1 MKKILSPRGLINT
14 RSNRDPRKSVEFSIC
29 ASDQATRN
37 LHIRTQN
44 TSITVSNSPYHSA
57 CPADADL
64 ILSEHNSKFLLTSP
78 PVSRLSKDE
87 PQQVPHLAGSLTLKE
102 WLPSMPPPPHQKPEN
117 VLKRAHELIGVNQ
130 APAALTLLHEHITSK
145 RSRNAPIASL
155 EPVMLLLV
163 ELSVEQKKGK
173 LAKDALYQYKNIS
186 QNTNIATIELVL
198 KKFIELA
205 VEKVTAAQQKADQV
219 QSSIDAS
226 AATSSIDDLEASE
239 TPESILLATVSGEQ
253 SRDRTDRAIVT
264 PWLKFL
270 WEAYRTVL
278 DILRNNARLELLYQS
293 TAMQA
298 FDFCLKYTRKTE
310 FRRLCELLRNHV
322 QTAAKYSS
330 QMHAINLSDPD
341 TLQRHLETRFQQLN
355 VAVELELWQEAFRSV
370 EDIHTLL
377 NLSKRPPKNVMMANY
392 YEKLTRIFLVGEN
405 YLFHAAA
412 WSRYNSL
419 LRQSAALVAGGQGKK
434 SDNPPASDADLQKA
448 ASFVLL
454 SALAI
459 PVISTTRSRGA
470 MVDFDEAKKNKNSRL
485 THLLGMTQAPTRA
498 KLFRDALSKS
508 LLQRARP
515 EIRDLYDIL
524 EVDFHPLS
532 ICQKISPILTK
543 IGADSEMERYILP
556 LQQVILTRLFQQL
569 SQVYETIDVEF
580 VQGLAQFPE
589 PYQVTRS
596 TIEKFIMNGNKK
608 GDLAIRMDHATG
620 VLSFDNDVFS
630 SARAGQSGSAESE
643 TGTVQRLQSTPSEI
657 VRSQLTRLAR
667 ALYTTCH
674 YIDPSFNK
682 ERLTAR
688 NAALARAKAGA
699 EEEHLEVL
707 ARKEIIQKRKEEASE
722 MQAKREKENARQ
734 KRLREQALQEA
745 EDKRL
750 AAEQKEREAKRL
762 KAERDRVRKE
772 ELKKQIADLKM
783 SDKALDIDLEDLDNL
798 DGNRLR
804 AMKLAQLE
812 REKNDVN
819 ERLRVT
825 GKRIDHLERA
835 FRKEEGRKLSQDY
848 AKQNELDRAVHE
860 KLKAKTLKD
869 AEEKHKESVELKHRL
884 SRLVPLYEGFRR
896 SLHERRRDEFE
907 KRRKDA
913 ERELEKQIAAR
924 KKEVRDRKLRE
935 KREREEKER
944 ELREAEER
952 AAREKEEQRL
962 RDEARRAEMA
972 KLKEQRER
980 ERQETLEKAAL
991 QQRREEEALARR
1003 KAEKER
1009 PSLGGKA
1016 DGPDGRRP
1024 PVTAGGSSW
1033 RAEGGAPAR
1042 AAAPTERG
1050 DSKEQPSGE
1059 GPRLQLKGSKAG
1071 GGWREREA
1079 KKLAAAAAAGGG
1091 GGGGDGAENGPSGRE
1106 AGGRGGGMERDDG
1119 GRTASAATDA
1129 RPSGGEKWAGGR
1141 GGGMERDDGGRT
1153 ASAATDARPSGGE
1166 KWVPKWKKNK
1176 A

>member
-1 MKKILSPRGLINT
+1 
-14 RSNRDPRKSVEFSIC
+14 
-29 ASDQATRN
+29 
-37 LHIRTQN
+37 
-44 TSITVSNSPYHSA
+44 
-57 CPADADL
+57 
-64 ILSEHNSKFLLTSP
+64 
-78 PVSRLSKDE
+78 
-87 PQQVPHLAGSLTLKE
+87 
-102 WLPSMPPPPHQKPEN
+102 PPPPHQKPEN

-130 APAALTLLHEHITSK
+130 ASAALTLLHEHITSK
-145 RSRNAPIASL
+145 RSRNVPIASL

-163 ELSVEQKKGK
+163 ELSKGK

-205 VEKVTAAQQKADQV
+205 VEKVTAAQAKADEV
-219 QSSIDAS
+219 QSNLEAT
-226 AATSSIDDLEASE
+226 AATSNIDDLEATE

-278 DILRNNARLELLYQS
+278 DILRNNARLEILYQS

-377 NLSKRPPKNVMMANY
+377 NLSKRPPKNIMMANY

-412 WSRYNSL
+412 WSRYYTL
-419 LRQSAALVAGGQGKK
+419 LRQSSALVASGQGKK

-470 MVDFDEAKKNKNSRL
+470 MVDFDEARKNKNSRL
-485 THLLGMTQAPTRA
+485 THLLGMNQAPTRA
-498 KLFRDALSKS
+498 RLFRDALSKS

-515 EIRDLYDIL
+515 EIRDLYNIL

-532 ICQKISPILTK
+532 ICKKISPILTK
-543 IGADSEMERYILP
+543 IGADAEMERYILP

-569 SQVYETIDVEF
+569 SQVYETVDLSFVES
-580 VQGLAQFPE
+580 LAQFPE
-589 PYQVTRS
+589 PYQVTRG

-630 SARAGQSGSAESE
+630 SSKAGHAGSGAGSSESE

-657 VRSQLTRLAR
+657 VRSQLTRLVR
-667 ALYTTCH
+667 SLYTTCH
-674 YIDPSFNK
+674 YIDPEFNK
-682 ERLTAR
+682 ERVAAR

-699 EEEHLEVL
+699 EQEHLETV

-722 MQAKREKENARQ
+722 IQAKREKENARQ

-745 EDKRL
+745 EDRRL
-750 AAEQKEREAKRL
+750 EAEQKEREAKRM
-762 KAERDRVRKE
+762 KAEHDRVRKE

-798 DGNRLR
+798 DSNRLR

-819 ERLRVT
+819 EKLRIT
-825 GKRIDHLERA
+825 GKRMDHLERA
-835 FRKEEGRKLSQDY
+835 YRKEEVKKLGDDY
-848 AKQNELDRAVHE
+848 ATQVEQDRAIYE
-860 KLKAKTLKD
+860 KVTAKTLKE

-884 SRLVPLYEGFRR
+884 SRLFR
-896 SLHERRRDEFE
+896 SNLHERRRDEFE

-924 KKEVRDRKLRE
+924 KKEYRDRKLRE

-944 ELREAEER
+944 QLREAEER
-952 AAREKEEQRL
+952 AAREKEEQRQ
-962 RDEARRAEMA
+962 RDEARKAELA
-972 KLKEQRER
+972 KLKEQREK
-980 ERQETLEKAAL
+980 ERQEMLEKAAL

-1003 KAEKER
+1003 KAEREK
-1009 PSLGGKA
+1009 GGLPTRTETPEGA
-1016 DGPDGRRP
+1016 RRP
-1024 PVTAGGSSW
+1024 PVIGSGKW
-1033 RAEGGAPAR
+1033 RERDASRPTEGA
-1042 AAAPTERG
+1042 AAAPPSRTEPPMERTESN
-1050 DSKEQPSGE
+1050 DRPSAG
-1059 GPRLQLKGSKAG
+1059 GPPRLQLAG
-1071 GGWREREA
+1071 GNKPSWREREA
-1079 KKLAAAAAAGGG
+1079 ARIAAGGAPA
-1091 GGGGDGAENGPSGRE
+1091 GDK
-1106 AGGRGGGMERDDG
+1106 D
-1119 GRTASAATDA
+1119 SAAPPPPRSFGSRA
-1129 RPSGGEKWAGGR
+1129 WRFGPWREWP
-1141 GGGMERDDGGRT
+1141 DG
-1153 ASAATDARPSGGE
+1153 
-1166 KWVPKWKKNK
+1166 WVPPHMRK
-1176 A
+1176 

>member
-1 MKKILSPRGLINT
+1 
-14 RSNRDPRKSVEFSIC
+14 
-29 ASDQATRN
+29 
-37 LHIRTQN
+37 
-44 TSITVSNSPYHSA
+44 
-57 CPADADL
+57 
-64 ILSEHNSKFLLTSP
+64 
-78 PVSRLSKDE
+78 
-87 PQQVPHLAGSLTLKE
+87 
-102 WLPSMPPPPHQKPEN
+102 MPPPPHQKPEN

-130 APAALTLLHEHITSK
+130 TPAALTLLHEHITSK
-145 RSRNAPIASL
+145 RSRNVPIASL

-186 QNTNIATIELVL
+186 QNTNIGTIELVL

-205 VEKVTAAQQKADQV
+205 VEKVTAAQQKADEV
-219 QSSIDAS
+219 QSSIEAT
-226 AATSSIDDLEASE
+226 AATSSVDDLEASE

-278 DILRNNARLELLYQS
+278 DILRNNARLEILYQS

-412 WSRYNSL
+412 WSRYYTL
-419 LRQSAALVAGGQGKK
+419 LRQSAALVGSGQGKK
-434 SDNPPASDADLQKA
+434 ADNPPASDADLQKA

-470 MVDFDEAKKNKNSRL
+470 MVDFDEAKKNKNARL
-485 THLLGMTQAPTRA
+485 THLLGMSQAPTRA
-498 KLFRDALSKS
+498 RLFRDALSKS

-515 EIRDLYDIL
+515 EIRDLYNIL

-532 ICQKISPILTK
+532 ICKKISPILTK
-543 IGADSEMERYILP
+543 IGADAEMERYIVP

-569 SQVYETIDVEF
+569 SQVYETVDLSFVES
-580 VQGLAQFPE
+580 LAQFPE

-608 GDLAIRMDHATG
+608 GDLSVRMDHATG

-630 SARAGQSGSAESE
+630 SSKAGQSGSGAGSAESE

-667 ALYTTCH
+667 SLYTTCH

-682 ERLTAR
+682 ERLAAR

-699 EEEHLEVL
+699 EKEHLEIL

-722 MQAKREKENARQ
+722 IQAKREKENARQ
-734 KRLREQALQEA
+734 KRLREAALQEA

-762 KAERDRVRKE
+762 KAEHDRVRKE

-783 SDKALDIDLEDLDNL
+783 SDKALNIDLDDLESL
-798 DGNRLR
+798 DTNRLR

-819 ERLRVT
+819 EKLRVT

-835 FRKEEGRKLSQDY
+835 FRKEEVKKLGDDYEKQVEQDRDIY
-848 AKQNELDRAVHE
+848 E
-860 KLKAKTLKD
+860 KVKAKTLKE

-884 SRLVPLYEGFRR
+884 SRLVPMYEDFRS

-924 KKEVRDRKLRE
+924 KKEMRDRRLRE
-935 KREREEKER
+935 KREREERER

-962 RDEARRAEMA
+962 RDEARKAELA
-972 KLKEQRER
+972 KLKEQRDN
-980 ERQETLEKAAL
+980 ERQEMLEKAAL

-1003 KAEKER
+1003 RAEKE
-1009 PSLGGKA
+1009 K
-1016 DGPDGRRP
+1016 GPGPLP
-1024 PVTAGGSSW
+1024 PT
-1033 RAEGGAPAR
+1033 RTETP
-1042 AAAPTERG
+1042 PTEGRKPLVIG
-1050 DSKEQPSGE
+1050 
-1059 GPRLQLKGSKAG
+1059 AG
-1071 GGWREREA
+1071 NWREREA
-1079 KKLAAAAAAGGG
+1079 SKNAEGAGTAAAPPPPPSRTGPPMERTDSNDRPSAGGPPRLQLAGTKPSWREREAARVAAGGAAGAGDADNASAPPSRGFGSRGPPMDRG
-1091 GGGGDGAENGPSGRE
+1091 GSSRGENG
-1106 AGGRGGGMERDDG
+1106 
-1119 GRTASAATDA
+1119 RTESPAPPAEPLQSSRA
-1129 RPSGGEKWAGGR
+1129 PG
-1141 GGGMERDDGGRT
+1141 
-1153 ASAATDARPSGGE
+1153 
-1166 KWVPKWKKNK
+1166 KWVPPHMRNK

>member
-1 MKKILSPRGLINT
+1 
-14 RSNRDPRKSVEFSIC
+14 
-29 ASDQATRN
+29 
-37 LHIRTQN
+37 
-44 TSITVSNSPYHSA
+44 
-57 CPADADL
+57 
-64 ILSEHNSKFLLTSP
+64 
-78 PVSRLSKDE
+78 
-87 PQQVPHLAGSLTLKE
+87 
-102 WLPSMPPPPHQKPEN
+102 MPPPPHQKPEN

-130 APAALTLLHEHITSK
+130 TPAALTLLHEHITSK
-145 RSRNAPIASL
+145 RSRNVPIVSL

-205 VEKVTAAQQKADQV
+205 VEKVTAAQTKADEV
-219 QSSIDAS
+219 QSNIEAT
-226 AATSSIDDLEASE
+226 AATSNIDDLEATE

-278 DILRNNARLELLYQS
+278 DILRNNARLEILYQS

-412 WSRYNSL
+412 WSRYYTL
-419 LRQSAALVAGGQGKK
+419 LRQSHALVASGQGKK
-434 SDNPPASDADLQKA
+434 SDNPPATDADLQKS

-454 SALAI
+454 AALAI
-459 PVISTTRSRGA
+459 PVISTSRSRGA
-470 MVDFDEAKKNKNSRL
+470 MVDFDEARKTKNSRL
-485 THLLGMTQAPTRA
+485 THLLGMNQAPTRA
-498 KLFRDALSKS
+498 RLFKDALSKS

-515 EIRDLYDIL
+515 EIRDLYNIL

-532 ICQKISPILTK
+532 ICKKISPILTK
-543 IGADSEMERYILP
+543 IGADSEMERYIVP

-569 SQVYETIDVEF
+569 SQVYETVDLNFVES
-580 VQGLAQFPE
+580 LAQFPE

-608 GDLAIRMDHATG
+608 GDLAIRLDHATG

-630 SARAGQSGSAESE
+630 SARASHGGAGAGSAESE

-667 ALYTTCH
+667 SLYTTCH
-674 YIDPSFNK
+674 YIDPDFNK
-682 ERLTAR
+682 ERIAAR
-688 NAALARAKAGA
+688 NAALARAKAGS
-699 EEEHLEVL
+699 EKEHLDL
-707 ARKEIIQKRKEEASE
+707 IARKEVIQKRKEEASE
-722 MQAKREKENARQ
+722 AQAKREKENARQ
-734 KRLREQALQEA
+734 KRLKEQQLQEA

-750 AAEQKEREAKRL
+750 AAEQKDREEKRI
-762 KAERDRVRKE
+762 KAEHDRVRKE

-783 SDKALDIDLEDLDNL
+783 NDKALDIDLNDLENL
-798 DGNRLR
+798 DSNRLR
-804 AMKLAQLE
+804 AIKLAQLE

-819 ERLRVT
+819 ERLRIT
-825 GKRIDHLERA
+825 GRRIDHLERA
-835 FRKEEGRKLSQDY
+835 FRKEEAKKLSSDY
-848 AKQNELDRAVHE
+848 EKQIEQDRAIYE
-860 KLKAKTLKD
+860 KVKAKTLKD
-869 AEEKHKESVELKHRL
+869 AEAKHKESVELKHRL
-884 SRLVPLYEGFRR
+884 SRLVPLYETYRS

-907 KRRKDA
+907 KRRRDA
-913 ERELEKQIAAR
+913 ERELEKQIALR
-924 KKEVRDRKLRE
+924 KKEVRERKLRE
-935 KREREEKER
+935 KREQEER
-944 ELREAEER
+944 ERQLREAEER

-962 RDEARRAEMA
+962 REEAKKAEMA
-972 KLKEQRER
+972 KLKEQRDK
-980 ERQETLEKAAL
+980 ERQEMLEKAAL

-1003 KAEKER
+1003 KAERER
-1009 PSLGGKA
+1009 
-1016 DGPDGRRP
+1016 GP
-1024 PVTAGGSSW
+1024 A
-1033 RAEGGAPAR
+1033 AAPAR
-1042 AAAPTERG
+1042 GPERG
-1050 DSKEQPSGE
+1050 EAPEGRKPPVFGAGKWRERESSKPSTDDAPAPAPRAPPAMDRTDSNDRSSGP
-1059 GPRLQLKGSKAG
+1059 PRLALAG
-1071 GGWREREA
+1071 NKPSWREREA
-1079 KKLAAAAAAGGG
+1079 AKAAQGGG
-1091 GGGGDGAENGPSGRE
+1091 AGPADEAPAPAPAPAPRKYEAPRGA
-1106 AGGRGGGMERDDG
+1106 AMDRGGSRREENERTESPAPPAESLPS
-1119 GRTASAATDA
+1119 RTA
-1129 RPSGGEKWAGGR
+1129 G
-1141 GGGMERDDGGRT
+1141 
-1153 ASAATDARPSGGE
+1153 
-1166 KWVPKWKKNK
+1166 KWVPPHMRGKQ
-1176 A
+1176 